1 MQFMA
6 VLGDLERKIFF
17 VAQPWW
23 AKFIQEF
30 IQPPQTKF
38 RSAVPEY
45 PPLLIIY
52 GPSCCPLKTVYS
64 YKIN

>member
-1 MQFMA
+1 MQFMT

-30 IQPPQTKF
+30 IQPPPNKISL
-38 RSAVPEY
+38 R
-45 PPLLIIY
+45 
-52 GPSCCPLKTVYS
+52 GPWHPVLWGELGLGS
-64 YKIN
+64 